1 MEDFSPE
8 QIEAARKIFAGP
20 CDFMWGTADLK
31 QLPPPDFAEVAFAG
45 RSNVGK
51 SSLVNALTGRNTLA
65 KTSNTPGRTQ
75 QLNFFN
81 LGGQLYMVDMPG
93 YGYAKV
99 SKDVRENWDKLIFGY
114 LRGRPN
120 LRSVLIMVDSRHG
133 LKETDEHL
141 MGLLDKAAVNYRVV
155 LTKAD
160 KSSGKNTEEMRA
172 KIIAALKKHPAA
184 YPSVTVTSAH
194 DNIGLEEL
202 RATLIALK

>member
-1 MEDFSPE
+1 MEDFSPDE
-8 QIEAARKIFAGP
+8 IETARKIFAGP
-20 CDFMWGTADLK
+20 CDFMWGTADLA
-31 QLPPPDFAEVAFAG
+31 QLPPPDFAEIAFAG

-81 LGGQLYMVDMPG
+81 LGGHIYMVDMPG

-99 SKDVRENWDKLIFGY
+99 SKDVRENWDTLIFGY

-120 LRSVLIMVDSRHG
+120 LRTVLIMIDSRHG
-133 LKETDEHL
+133 LKETDLHL

-160 KSSGKNTEEMRA
+160 KSSVKNTEKVKEDV
-172 KIIAALKKHPAA
+172 AAVLKKHPAA
-184 YPSVTVTSAH
+184 YPVIMSTSAH
-194 DNIGLEEL
+194 DRIGLEEL
-202 RATLIALK
+202 RAALIALK

>member
-1 MEDFSPE
+1 MDDFSPE
-8 QIEAARKIFAGP
+8 ELEAARKIFAGP

-31 QLPPPDFAEVAFAG
+31 QLPPDDYAEVAFAG

-81 LGGQLYMVDMPG
+81 LGDQLYIVDMPG

-120 LRSVLIMVDSRHG
+120 LRTVLIMVDSRHG
-133 LKETDEHL
+133 LKGTDEHL
-141 MGLLDKAAVNYRVV
+141 MGLLDKAAVNYRIV

-160 KSSGKNTEEMRA
+160 KTSSKDVEKVKEQIVGV
-172 KIIAALKKHPAA
+172 LKKHPAA
-184 YPSVTVTSAH
+184 YPVIALTSAH
-194 DNIGLEEL
+194 DNIGLENL